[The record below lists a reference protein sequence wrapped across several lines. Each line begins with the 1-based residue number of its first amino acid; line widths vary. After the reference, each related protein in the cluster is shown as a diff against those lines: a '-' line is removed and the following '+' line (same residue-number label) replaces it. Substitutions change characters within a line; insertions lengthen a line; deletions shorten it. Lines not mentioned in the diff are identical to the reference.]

1 MKAFPHQL
9 VVTHD
14 PSNEPIS
21 KIGFVHQDIEI
32 TDPCLSSCGRFT
44 VEASEYGLSREHA
57 QYLHAIGA
65 AVDNATD
72 IAILHGMRTLNR
84 SLQLEEGI
92 GKAMTFFV
100 EPSAE
105 RQAIWNSLATYAVAR
120 INSSQSTPAHPASQ
134 EDPPHAD
141 SASPVGRIGPEGI
154 EFVYA
159 DRDPLPGH
167 GTWWNRSPLPM
178 GHICVFGSKEQG
190 LDNPIWVETAP
201 LNIRVF
207 DLAGK
212 CLSTYALVGRAGI
225 NDVYE
230 ALVGY
235 KPDEDE
241 YEENPVKL
249 LARLCE
255 MAYRHATGDD
265 A

>member
-1 MKAFPHQL
+1 MA
-9 VVTHD
+9 
-14 PSNEPIS
+14 
-21 KIGFVHQDIEI
+21 
-32 TDPCLSSCGRFT
+32 R
-44 VEASEYGLSREHA
+44 
-57 QYLHAIGA
+57 
-65 AVDNATD
+65 
-72 IAILHGMRTLNR
+72 
-84 SLQLEEGI
+84 
-92 GKAMTFFV
+92 GKASIFV

-120 INSSQSTPAHPASQ
+120 LNSSQSTPAQPASQ
-134 EDPPHAD
+134 EDPAPAQ
-141 SASPVGRIGPEGI
+141 SASSVDRIGPQGI

-159 DRDPLPGH
+159 DREPLPGQ
-167 GTWWNRSPLPM
+167 GTWWNKLPLPA
-178 GHICVFGSKEQG
+178 GHICVFGCNEQG

-212 CLSTYALVGRAGI
+212 RLSTYALVGRAGI
-225 NDVYE
+225 NDVYQ

-241 YEENPVKL
+241 YTENPVKL